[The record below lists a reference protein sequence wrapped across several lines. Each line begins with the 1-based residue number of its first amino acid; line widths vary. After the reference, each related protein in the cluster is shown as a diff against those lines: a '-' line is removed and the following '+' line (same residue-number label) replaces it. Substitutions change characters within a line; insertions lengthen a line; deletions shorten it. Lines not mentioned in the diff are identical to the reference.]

1 MHTLPQPL
9 LYWNSCSKEDN
20 SRTSDAASVNRST
33 TDGSRLPTPTSD
45 GSEPLCAFDDI
56 EMGGWKSLGKLDK
69 PDDSSSCSE
78 PLINVWA
85 SNLEVEMARLRE
97 TLELYRYVAFDTEY
111 PGFVVKAASGFQ
123 GTVEE
128 RSYENLRDNINTIK
142 LIQLGI
148 CCRTATGE
156 AGEDRCWQFHFRFD
170 KENDEQS
177 ESSIKLLTNARI
189 QWGRHKREGIHQG
202 VFAQLFR
209 QTFMNND
216 NELGPIRYISF
227 HGMCDFAFF
236 VILASQWPLPDT
248 LEEFLERLD
257 KYFPFRCDLKFFLNF
272 SGSLQQLGSM
282 YDVPRIG
289 TAHQAGSDALMTSGV
304 YFALPAL
311 FREKVFAHGAL
322 FGLHSAACITLP
334 SGWEEEKE
342 YLCPA
347 ESDEWY
353 AETTPS
359 VSPVSSYFESTR
371 GLDEAKFFGGEE
383 YYATNYGYG
392 GEEFAGNG
400 GVITAEMGEFYGEN
414 GVGCATREVP
424 EFYPGKNIT
433 REVPEFSPGKNITRE
448 MPDFLPGKNITR
460 EVPEFLP
467 GKNITRAVP
476 EFLPGKNITRAV
488 PEFYPGNSIT
498 REMPEFYALSEAEKP
513 VGTASKWLDS
523 GLRKLLDSQDSN
535 DDPINEHITDRWDF
549 EERRN
554 GPFAERSH
562 DRSNDDPNPRSFF
575 TRQEF
580 SGYMEGYNPQ
590 DTMA

>member
-1 MHTLPQPL
+1 
-9 LYWNSCSKEDN
+9 
-20 SRTSDAASVNRST
+20 
-33 TDGSRLPTPTSD
+33 
-45 GSEPLCAFDDI
+45 
-56 EMGGWKSLGKLDK
+56 MG
-69 PDDSSSCSE
+69 
-78 PLINVWA
+78 
-85 SNLEVEMARLRE
+85 
-97 TLELYRYVAFDTEY
+97 
-111 PGFVVKAASGFQ
+111 
-123 GTVEE
+123 
-128 RSYENLRDNINTIK
+128 
-142 LIQLGI
+142 
-148 CCRTATGE
+148 
-156 AGEDRCWQFHFRFD
+156 
-170 KENDEQS
+170 
-177 ESSIKLLTNARI
+177 
-189 QWGRHKREGIHQG
+189 
-202 VFAQLFR
+202 
-209 QTFMNND
+209 
-216 NELGPIRYISF
+216 
-227 HGMCDFAFF
+227 
-236 VILASQWPLPDT
+236 
-248 LEEFLERLD
+248 
-257 KYFPFRCDLKFFLNF
+257 
-272 SGSLQQLGSM
+272 
-282 YDVPRIG
+282 
-289 TAHQAGSDALMTSGV
+289 
-304 YFALPAL
+304 
-311 FREKVFAHGAL
+311 FAHGAL

-414 GVGCATREVP
+414 GNVGCATREVP
-424 EFYPGKNIT
+424 EFY
-433 REVPEFSPGKNITRE
+433 PGKNITRE

-476 EFLPGKNITRAV
+476 EFLPGKN
-488 PEFYPGNSIT
+488 IT